1 MNNSCSPEAAVFC
14 TAVQAGPTRA
24 QSHMTCCQVPEKSN
38 NVWNSL
44 IRYAWLQLQPLG
56 LQGKF
61 LLIEAPWHQ
70 KKREEAEGRGCE
82 GTGWDIYGDQ
92 V

>member
-1 MNNSCSPEAAVFC
+1 MNTFPSPEAAAFC
-14 TAVQAGPTRA
+14 IVVQAGPAPA

-44 IRYAWLQLQPLG
+44 IRYAWLQLQPVG

-70 KKREEAEGRGCE
+70 KGEGVGALGE
-82 GTGWDIYGDQ
+82 T
-92 V
+92 